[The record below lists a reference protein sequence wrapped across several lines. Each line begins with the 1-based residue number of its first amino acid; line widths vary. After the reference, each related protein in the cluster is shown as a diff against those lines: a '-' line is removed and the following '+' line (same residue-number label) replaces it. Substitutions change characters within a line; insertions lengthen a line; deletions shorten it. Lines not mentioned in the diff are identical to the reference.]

1 MEWNSGTFYNHDEI
15 IYYFALTDCNS
26 QNSEADFD
34 RKVLQ
39 TISLDKIFTSME
51 R

>member
-1 MEWNSGTFYNHDEI
+1 MEWNSGTFYNHDER
-15 IYYFALTDCNS
+15 IYYFALTDGNS

-34 RKVLQ
+34 HKGFQ
-39 TISLDKIFTSME
+39 TLSLDKIFTYME